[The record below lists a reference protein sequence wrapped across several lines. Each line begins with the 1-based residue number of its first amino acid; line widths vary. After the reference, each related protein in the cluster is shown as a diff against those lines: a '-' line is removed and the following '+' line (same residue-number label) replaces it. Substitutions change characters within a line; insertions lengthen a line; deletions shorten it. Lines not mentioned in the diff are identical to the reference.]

1 MIAYLSGRPL
11 ITQSTTAIVC
21 NGVGYGVNVTSST
34 KAKLASISEV
44 NLFIHSHIK
53 EDAFELYGFLTEEEK
68 LLFLRLIDV
77 DGVGPKTA
85 LSIMDRGVVE
95 IVSAVRAA
103 NTSFFQ
109 SIPRVGKKSAQKIII
124 ELKSKLG
131 GEELSLTEP
140 VGKAKEA
147 IEALVGL
154 GFSDSESKK
163 VIEAMDTENI
173 RLEDLVTAGIKQMT
187 AK

>member
-1 MIAYLSGRPL
+1 MTSG
-11 ITQSTTAIVC
+11 
-21 NGVGYGVNVTSST
+21 T
-34 KAKLASISEV
+34 KAKLMGSNEAS
-44 NLFIHSHIK
+44 LFIHSHIK

-85 LSIMDRGVVE
+85 LSIMDRGVTE

-163 VIEAMDTENI
+163 VIETMDVEAT